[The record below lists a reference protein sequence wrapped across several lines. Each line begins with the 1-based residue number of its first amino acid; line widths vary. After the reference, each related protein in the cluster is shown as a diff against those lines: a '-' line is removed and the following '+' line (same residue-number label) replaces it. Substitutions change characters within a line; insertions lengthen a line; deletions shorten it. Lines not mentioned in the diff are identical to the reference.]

1 MNARMAMRRCLA
13 VLLILVPVIAPW
25 LVAEFRQA
33 PGAELVAWA
42 KQQGGA
48 A

>member
-1 MNARMAMRRCLA
+1 MSARPSKRGCLA
-13 VLLILVPVIAPW
+13 VALLLFAVIAPW

-33 PGAELVAWA
+33 RAAELASA
-42 KQQGGA
+42 AQQQGGA